1 MDVCRLCLS
10 ESLDPVSVQEVR
22 KGYTVID
29 VINSVIP
36 EISIELSDPF
46 SKYICGNSCWEILT
60 RAYELKLLSIE
71 NQIKLKQC
79 RAIKIK
85 TERENSPP
93 NTFDD
98 SYFDEQ
104 GASKLDPGKGLP
116 LSRNRFEEVSLLPMV
131 EVKLE
136 EGHHLPG
143 PSTSSKKDKLKCYLC
158 LFECRFEKTLDKHMA
173 KHENG
178 QLKTNIRNKFVPA
191 KRIVKKS
198 RTSKGNRDEKLQCS
212 VCKFQCRF
220 QKTLDKHLENHVQPR
235 TRTGPR
241 ICGFCNVEFPSLTE
255 LKLHEFIHCDYV
267 EEYVEPGPR
276 IFVCS
281 LCPDESETERDLQ
294 IHLLSHTVDFNSE
307 KIPFCI
313 KCPRLFHN
321 FESLVTHTSIHNE
334 LITHRCLKCFK
345 KFSSTGKKL
354 LKHLRRHSSFTCDFC
369 GMNTDNKPRLEEHIL
384 AFHMSYKQ
392 FLCTG
397 CGESFASKNSMQLH
411 VKHKHENERNYKCTL
426 CPKTFFRNMDLLN
439 HQGVHTKVASFQ
451 CDKCPK
457 RFKAY
462 RNLDRHQTFHNPA
475 KVQEMRNR
483 HLCEFPGCGRGF
495 LTNYSR
501 ARHFV
506 SHTGAV
512 IAISFLIH
520 SKFYNINFST
530 ETMAMHRRRL

>member
-10 ESLDPVSVQEVR
+10 ESIDPVSIQERR
-22 KGYTVID
+22 KGCAVID

-36 EISIELSDPF
+36 EISIDISDPF
-46 SKYICGNSCWEILT
+46 SKKICCECLEIVT
-60 RAYELKLLSIE
+60 KAHDLKLLSIE
-71 NQIKLKQC
+71 NEIKLKQC
-79 RAIKIK
+79 RAVKIK
-85 TERENSPP
+85 TERENSP
-93 NTFDD
+93 
-98 SYFDEQ
+98 SHEFDETFFD
-104 GASKLDPGKGLP
+104 GHGSKLEASKGVSLAKG
-116 LSRNRFEEVSLLPMV
+116 SRNRFEEVSILPML

-136 EGHHLPG
+136 EGQELPG
-143 PSTSSKKDKLKCYLC
+143 PSTSSKKEKLKCYLC
-158 LFECRFEKTLDKHMA
+158 QFECRFEKTLDKHMA

-178 QLKTNIRNKFVPA
+178 QLKTKIRNKIVPS
-191 KRIVKKS
+191 KRMGRQS
-198 RTSKGNRDEKLQCS
+198 RSPKGDRAEKLQCS
-212 VCKFQCRF
+212 ICKFQCRF

-235 TRTGPR
+235 PRTGPR
-241 ICGFCNVEFPSLTE
+241 ICGVCNVEFPSLTE

-267 EEYVEPGPR
+267 EEYEEPGPR
-276 IFVCS
+276 FFVCS

-321 FESLVTHTSIHNE
+321 FESLVTHTQVHNE

-392 FLCTG
+392 FLCTC

-512 IAISFLIH
+512 SLFLLALT
-520 SKFYNINFST
+520 KFQYIF
-530 ETMAMHRRRL
+530 L